1 MNETSRLTMNHLPNA
16 ARPPGP
22 IPPTLLA
29 ALSLL
34 LLISLLGGPRTGMAN
49 PPPAEPAYVG
59 NQACAGCHAQQFE
72 AWRGSQHARSMQH
85 ASAATV
91 LGDFDDATFRHA
103 GVESRFYRRDDR
115 FYVRT
120 DGADGQLGEFEI
132 RYTFGVEPLQ
142 QYLVEFAD
150 GRLQALSIAWDS
162 RPASA
167 GGQRWFHLY
176 PAEQVD
182 HRDELHW
189 TRPSQNWNH
198 MCADC
203 HSTDLRKGYDAHSDT
218 FASRWAEINVGC
230 EACHGPGSRHLAWA
244 DGQKNVADKGL
255 TLLLDERRGVS
266 WRRSLEQLSAQR
278 DAPLQ
283 QKKEQQVCAQC
294 HSRRSQIAEGYQAG
308 KPFLDHYSPAL
319 LESGLYHVDGQQ
331 REEVFVSGSFEQS
344 RMHAAGVTCSDC
356 HEPHGQQLRAEGNAL
371 CNQCHSSS
379 AFDDPAHH
387 FHPPGSAGAQCVS
400 CHMPQTTYMVIDPRR
415 DHSLRIPR
423 PDLSVRLGTPNAC
436 NNCHADR
443 PAQWAAQAI
452 GKHHP
457 TPAEG
462 FQRFADS
469 WSAAE
474 RSEPGASAA
483 LAALLSDP
491 AQPELVRASSA
502 VRLRQR
508 SQTPDVQ
515 ALRQAL
521 EDASALVRRAA
532 LGSLEALPA
541 EQRAEWLAPLLADPI
556 RSVRSEAARLL
567 ADVPLPA
574 AQQAAFA
581 RALAEY
587 EAQLQLNA
595 DRAESRSE
603 LARLRQRQGRVNE
616 AAEQLEQA
624 LRLDPLYAPAYLEL
638 AELQRSTGR
647 ESDAEATLRTAI
659 ARQPTTAPLHY
670 SLGLSLVRQQRRDE
684 ALTHFRQAQRLA
696 PQDARMAFTL
706 ALALHPGAPE
716 KALAVVENS
725 LREHPNDRDLLWLAG
740 VYSLE
745 QGRPSAAIGYAER
758 LLAVSPGSPRVLAL
772 LNKARSQAPAH

>member
-1 MNETSRLTMNHLPNA
+1 MTYLPNVPRP
-16 ARPPGP
+16 ARPSLPG
-22 IPPTLLA
+22 LLA
-29 ALSLL
+29 LIALLFLGLL
-34 LLISLLGGPRTGMAN
+34 CWPRAGMAEQT
-49 PPPAEPAYVG
+49 PAAEPSYVG

-72 AWRGSQHARSMQH
+72 AWQDSQHARSMQH

-91 LGDFDDATFRHA
+91 LGEFDDATFTYA
-103 GVESRFYRRDDR
+103 GIESRFYRRDGR

-120 DGADGQLGEFEI
+120 DGADGQLSDYEI

-150 GRLQALSIAWDS
+150 GRLQALTIAWDS

-176 PAEQVD
+176 PDEQVD

-230 EACHGPGSRHLAWA
+230 EACHGPGSSHLAWA
-244 DGQKNVADKGL
+244 GGEKNIADKGL

-266 WRRSLEQLSAQR
+266 WRRSLEQLTAQR

-283 QKKEQQVCAQC
+283 EKKEQQVCAQC

-356 HEPHGQQLRAEGNAL
+356 HEPHGQKLRAEGNAL
-371 CNQCHSSS
+371 CGQCHAAST
-379 AFDDPAHH
+379 FDEPSHH
-387 FHPPGSAGAQCVS
+387 FHPPGAAGAQCVS

-423 PDLSVRLGTPNAC
+423 PDLSVQLGTPNAC
-436 NNCHADR
+436 NDCHADR
-443 PAQWAAQAI
+443 TAQWAAQAI
-452 GKHHP
+452 RRHHP
-457 TPAEG
+457 KPAEG
-462 FQRFADS
+462 YQRFAKA

-508 SQTPDVQ
+508 SQTQDWH
-515 ALRQAL
+515 ALRKAL
-521 EDASALVRRAA
+521 ADPSPLVRRAS

-574 AQQAAFA
+574 AQQGAFG
-581 RALAEY
+581 RALDEY

-647 ESDAEATLRTAI
+647 EPAAEATLRKGIAERPSTA
-659 ARQPTTAPLHY
+659 ALHY

-684 ALTHFRQAQRLA
+684 ALAHFQQAQQLA

-706 ALALHPGAPE
+706 ALALHPGAPG

-725 LREHPNDRDLLWLAG
+725 LLEHPNDRDLLWLAG

-745 QGRPSAAIGYAER
+745 QGKPSAAMGYAER
-758 LLAVSPGSPRVLAL
+758 LLTISPGSPRVMAL
-772 LNKARSQAPAH
+772 LNKARSQAPAN